1 MAGRDS
7 DYKIIGFFDETGR
20 GMTLDPDVEVVFGS
34 AEEPAEQGKP
44 ADQEEPPAPT
54 GAR

>member
-7 DYKIIGFFDETGR
+7 DYKIIGFFEETGR

-34 AEEPAEQGKP
+34 VEEPAEPGRTM
-44 ADQEEPPAPT
+44 DQEEPPAA
-54 GAR
+54 GRAH